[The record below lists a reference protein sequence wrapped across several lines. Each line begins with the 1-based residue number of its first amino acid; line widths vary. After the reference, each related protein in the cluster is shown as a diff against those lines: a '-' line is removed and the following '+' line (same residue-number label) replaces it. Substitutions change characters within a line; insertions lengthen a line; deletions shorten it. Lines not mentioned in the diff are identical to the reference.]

1 MGREWLVSI
10 LVVLLGGLAMQ
21 ALSWLRPIDSSRMN
35 GGELERRAWRRL
47 WYPVA
52 PALLV
57 PAWLG
62 GWALTESDPVRD
74 RLDAWVLYAA
84 WAPFAV
90 IFARAALRAVWAL
103 LRSAAGSGVA
113 TVGLI
118 QPETVFSPFL
128 AKQLEDVEIRAA
140 LAHEQAHVR
149 HRDPLRIWLAQL
161 ITDLQ
166 WPWPTARSRLETWLV
181 ALELARD
188 DEARG
193 SGADG
198 ADIAAAVL
206 ASIRYLHR
214 LPPKTRAPF
223 TGTPFA
229 HACLVGDT
237 HRLHERVSR
246 LLAPLPQAARGRA
259 TRLLSFATIVCLFVA
274 VLLLTV
280 MLGIHY
286 GERVMHP
293 LLALTS

>member
-1 MGREWLVSI
+1 MEREWLVSI
-10 LVVLLGGLAMQ
+10 LVVVLGGLTVQ
-21 ALSWLRPIDSSRMN
+21 ALSWLRPIDSSGMD
-35 GGELERRAWRRL
+35 GGELERRAWLRL

-57 PAWLG
+57 PAWLC

-74 RLDAWVLYAA
+74 RLGAWVLYAA

-90 IFARAALRAVWAL
+90 ILARAALRAVWAL
-103 LRSAAGSGVA
+103 LRSAADRGVA

-118 QPETVFSPFL
+118 QPRTVFSPFL

-149 HRDPLRIWLAQL
+149 HRDPLRVWLAQL
-161 ITDLQ
+161 VSDLQ
-166 WPWPTARSRLETWLV
+166 WPWPTARLRLETWLV

-188 DEARG
+188 EEARE

-214 LPPKTRAPF
+214 LPSETQAPF
-223 TGTPFA
+223 TGTPFT
-229 HACLVGDT
+229 HACLVGDA
-237 HRLHERVSR
+237 HRLRERVSR
-246 LLAPLPQAARGRA
+246 LLAPLPQPARGDA
-259 TRLLSFATIVCLFVA
+259 TRFLSFETTACLFVA
-274 VLLLTV
+274 VLLVAV
-280 MLGIHY
+280 MLGIDY
-286 GERVMHP
+286 GERVMHS